1 MMIGWM
7 KMRLSR
13 VRDYRYM
20 QAKVKELRARDLQR
34 AKQQKVDIS
43 KAKEVI
49 VDKIPRKKSR
59 YTTDEPV
66 DWDNIKRSRHEDN

>member
-1 MMIGWM
+1 MIGWM
-7 KMRLSR
+7 KMRISR